1 MKLRNLVTLNIRRWP
16 STRDSFNAPPYN
28 RLKVMLELY
37 EHLLQRITQS
47 VFESSD
53 QDAKEKGYG
62 YGNRSKLSVVAW
74 GGNGKTRHEGSEK
87 FKLRQMPFVRG
98 KKVDAFGQSS
108 MLAVQTVWRLVQFVE
123 PESDILNYSLY
134 EMHDIHSSHSS

>member
-1 MKLRNLVTLNIRRWP
+1 
-16 STRDSFNAPPYN
+16 
-28 RLKVMLELY
+28 MLELY

-47 VFESSD
+47 IFESSD

-74 GGNGKTRHEGSEK
+74 GGNGKTRHEGSGK
-87 FKLRQMPFVRG
+87 FKLKQIPFVRG

-108 MLAVQTVWRLVQFVE
+108 MLAVQTIWRLVQFVE

-134 EMHDIHSSHSS
+134 DMHDSHQGHGP